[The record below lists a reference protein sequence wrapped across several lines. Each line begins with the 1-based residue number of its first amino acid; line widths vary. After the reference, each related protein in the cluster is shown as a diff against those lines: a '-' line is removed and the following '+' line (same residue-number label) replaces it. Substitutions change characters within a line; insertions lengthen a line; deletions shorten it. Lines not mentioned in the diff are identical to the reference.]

1 MELSRLC
8 GDIKKKE
15 VILYGDQ
22 EEIINFL
29 EKYCDLLNISM
40 VVSEYNNEIR
50 LQPYS
55 DWNIKTVLFDNMDL
69 KEEQMI
75 VICSKRKFN
84 ILRRRLDYLGKK
96 EYLDYIGCELVE
108 HLFYGKKL
116 MVCMGTQLARQVS
129 LLMQAHRPL
138 MEQYSIVFFSEQEI
152 MEPYLNRLQ
161 EYIHVCRCC
170 AVYIR
175 SACEKEKF
183 LLKILG
189 RETLSETCRI
199 ITIADYGFGG
209 YYPQIIKDRERV
221 SDYLLRGY
229 MRLPMDYYTLAFAST
244 DKELLKLC
252 GQEVPAD
259 DIVNK
264 LANVNF
270 YSEETILQ
278 YFSEEI
284 ERFNQQEYA
293 ADIRLSGYIKE
304 HKTEYLC
311 RNLFEWSEPFV
322 SYAADSILELLNM
335 PPLSAAQGVRASL
348 IEEHSGSELPVY
360 PSVQKALNLEKDLK
374 DKKYRV
380 VTYSKISYLTLE
392 EYLYVLIEYLYK
404 AMDIMKFSGMYG
416 EQIFRPDEKAD
427 K

>member
-15 VILYGDQ
+15 LILYGEQ
-22 EEIINFL
+22 EEIIPFL
-29 EKYCDLLNISM
+29 EKYCDLLNIST

-55 DWNIKTVLFDNMDL
+55 DWDIKTVLFDHMEYT
-69 KEEQMI
+69 KEQLV
-75 VICSKRKFN
+75 VICSKNKFN
-84 ILRRRLDYLGKK
+84 ILRRRLEYLGKK
-96 EYLDYIGCELVE
+96 EYIDYISCELTE
-108 HLFYGKKL
+108 HLLYGKKL
-116 MVCMGTQLARQVS
+116 MVCMGTQLAGQMS
-129 LLMQAHRPL
+129 LLMQTHQPL
-138 MEQYSIVFFSEQEI
+138 MEQYNLVFFSEQEI

-170 AVYIR
+170 AVYVR

-189 RETLSETCRI
+189 RGTLGETCRI

-229 MRLPMDYYTLAFAST
+229 MRLPIDYHTLAFAST
-244 DKELLKLC
+244 DKELLNLC
-252 GQEVPAD
+252 EQGIPAD
-259 DIVNK
+259 DIVTK
-264 LANVNF
+264 LTNDNY

-278 YFSEEI
+278 YFSEET
-284 ERFNQQEYA
+284 ERFKQLEHA
-293 ADIRLSGYIKE
+293 ADIRLSGFIKE

-311 RNLFEWSEPFV
+311 RNLYEWSEPLV
-322 SYAADSILELLNM
+322 SYGADSILELLNM

-374 DKKYRV
+374 NKKYRV
-380 VTYSKISYLTLE
+380 VTYSKISYLTLA

-404 AMDIMKFSGMYG
+404 AMDIMKFSGMDG
-416 EQIFRPDEKAD
+416 ERIFRPDEKAD